1 MNIIFS
7 TIIALLIVLLFI
19 IFAAWVGKFNA
30 KHNEAFI
37 ENTLDRKEAFID
49 NAIEKVLDKVSTTVT
64 SGIDMAMDSSKI
76 GPWYL
81 VVYTQD
87 SNYPI
92 WISNNTIR
100 SVHPDPEHCKIIIK
114 QFNGEDMVIENVI
127 NYELC
132 SASDLCD
139 YDM

>member
-1 MNIIFS
+1 MNIMLSI
-7 TIIALLIVLLFI
+7 LIVVLIILLLTLLSI
-19 IFAAWVGKFNA
+19 WLYGKAWVSFS
-30 KHNEAFI
+30 EAVI
-37 ENTLDRKEAFID
+37 
-49 NAIEKVLDKVSTTVT
+49 DKVSSLYDSKMASVT
-64 SGIDMAMDSSKI
+64 DQREAV
-76 GPWYL
+76 PWYL

-92 WISNNTIR
+92 WISNNNIR
-100 SVHPDPEHCKIIIK
+100 SVHPGPELCNIVVK

-132 SASDLCD
+132 SASDMCE

>member
-7 TIIALLIVLLFI
+7 TLIAIIIILLFAI
-19 IFAAWVGKFNA
+19 LAAVFAAW
-30 KHNEAFI
+30 
-37 ENTLDRKEAFID
+37 LDRKDKEDF
-49 NAIEKVLDKVSTTVT
+49 IEKTADKVSSLIDSKLESVT
-64 SGIDMAMDSSKI
+64 GQSEG

-100 SVHPDPEHCKIIIK
+100 SVHPDPEHCKIIVK

-127 NYELC
+127 
-132 SASDLCD
+132 S
-139 YDM
+139 YDMRAANKMFDYEM

>member
-7 TIIALLIVLLFI
+7 TLIAIIIILLFVI
-19 IFAAWVGKFNA
+19 LAAIFAAWLDGKDND
-30 KHNEAFI
+30 KFI
-37 ENTLDRKEAFID
+37 EKT
-49 NAIEKVLDKVSTTVT
+49 VDKVSSLINSKAELVT
-64 SGIDMAMDSSKI
+64 GQCEA

-100 SVHPDPEHCKIIIK
+100 SVHPDPEHCKIIVK

-127 NYELC
+127 NYDMRAANKLF
-132 SASDLCD
+132 D
-139 YDM
+139 YEM

>member
-7 TIIALLIVLLFI
+7 TLIVILIILLFVI
-19 IFAAWVGKFNA
+19 LAAIFAAWLDGKD
-30 KHNEAFI
+30 KDKFI
-37 ENTLDRKEAFID
+37 EKTI
-49 NAIEKVLDKVSTTVT
+49 DKVS
-64 SGIDMAMDSSKI
+64 SLINSKI
-76 GPWYL
+76 AVALDEHKAGPWYL

-100 SVHPDPEHCKIIIK
+100 SVHPDPEHCKIIVK

-127 NYELC
+127 
-132 SASDLCD
+132 S
-139 YDM
+139 YDMRTANKMFDYEM

>member
-1 MNIIFS
+1 MNFIFS
-7 TIIALLIVLLFI
+7 TLIVILIILLFA
-19 IFAAWVGKFNA
+19 IFSAWIDKFNA
-30 KHNEAFI
+30 KHKEAFI

-49 NAIEKVLDKVSTTVT
+49 KAIEKVLDKVSTTVK
-64 SGIDMAMDSSKI
+64 SGIDMAMDQHKT

-81 VVYTQD
+81 VVYTKE

-100 SVHPDPEHCKIIIK
+100 SVYPDPANNKIIVK
-114 QFNGEDMVIENVI
+114 QFNGEDMVIENVE
-127 NYELC
+127 NYEMC
-132 SASDLCD
+132 AGNDMCD

>member
-7 TIIALLIVLLFI
+7 TLIAIIIILLFVI
-19 IFAAWVGKFNA
+19 LAAIFAAW
-30 KHNEAFI
+30 
-37 ENTLDRKEAFID
+37 LDRKE
-49 NAIEKVLDKVSTTVT
+49 KVQFVDTIIDKVSSLIDSKMASVT
-64 SGIDMAMDSSKI
+64 EQRDA

-81 VVYTQD
+81 VVYTKD
-87 SNYPI
+87 SNSPI

-100 SVHPDPEHCKIIIK
+100 SVHTDPQNSNIIIK
-114 QFNGEDMVIENVI
+114 QFNGEDMVIENVE

-132 SASDLCD
+132 SGSDMCD

>member
-7 TIIALLIVLLFI
+7 ILLVFFI
-19 IFAAWVGKFNA
+19 IILLTISSAWLESYQQKHKVKFA
-30 KHNEAFI
+30 E
-37 ENTLDRKEAFID
+37 TFID
-49 NAIEKVLDKVSTTVT
+49 KICSLV
-64 SGIDMAMDSSKI
+64 DSKLELMTNQREA

-81 VVYTQD
+81 VVYTKD

-100 SVHPDPEHCKIIIK
+100 SVHPDPEHCKITIN
-114 QFNGEDMVIENVI
+114 QFNGEYMVIEKVI
-127 NYELC
+127 SYELC
-132 SASDLCD
+132 SGNDLCE

>member
-1 MNIIFS
+1 MNIIIS
-7 TIIALLIVLLFI
+7 TLIVILIILLLTLLSI
-19 IFAAWVGKFNA
+19 WLDGKAWVKFA
-30 KHNEAFI
+30 ETVIDKI
-37 ENTLDRKEAFID
+37 CTLID
-49 NAIEKVLDKVSTTVT
+49 
-64 SGIDMAMDSSKI
+64 SKLESVADQYKA

-100 SVHPDPEHCKIIIK
+100 SVHPDPEHCKIIVK

-132 SASDLCD
+132 AANDMCE

>member
-1 MNIIFS
+1 MDLTSLFILNVCI
-7 TIIALLIVLLFI
+7 LFI
-19 IFAAWVGKFNA
+19 ILVLFFLYLLNVWCRTKPDEEISGKALDILSEKIEAACNKCKAAACN
-30 KHNEAFI
+30 KCEA
-37 ENTLDRKEAFID
+37 
-49 NAIEKVLDKVSTTVT
+49 
-64 SGIDMAMDSSKI
+64 

-100 SVHPDPEHCKIIIK
+100 SVHPDPEHRKITIN
-114 QFNGEDMVIENVI
+114 QFNGEYMVIENVI
-127 NYELC
+127 SYEMR
-132 SASDLCD
+132 AANKMFD

>member
-7 TIIALLIVLLFI
+7 TLIAIIIVLLLTI
-19 IFAAWVGKFNA
+19 LAAW
-30 KHNEAFI
+30 
-37 ENTLDRKEAFID
+37 LDRKE
-49 NAIEKVLDKVSTTVT
+49 KVQFVETIIDKVS
-64 SGIDMAMDSSKI
+64 SLIYSKMESATGQSEA

-100 SVHPDPEHCKIIIK
+100 SVHPDPANNKIIVK

-132 SASDLCD
+132 AGSDLCE

>member
-1 MNIIFS
+1 MNIMLSI
-7 TIIALLIVLLFI
+7 LIVVLIILLLTLLSI
-19 IFAAWVGKFNA
+19 WLDGKAWVKFVETVID
-30 KHNEAFI
+30 KI
-37 ENTLDRKEAFID
+37 CTLID
-49 NAIEKVLDKVSTTVT
+49 
-64 SGIDMAMDSSKI
+64 SKLESVADQYKA

-100 SVHPDPEHCKIIIK
+100 SVHPDPEHCKIIVK

-127 NYELC
+127 NYDMRTANKLF
-132 SASDLCD
+132 D
-139 YDM
+139 YEM

>member
-1 MNIIFS
+1 MNIMLSI
-7 TIIALLIVLLFI
+7 LIVVLIILLLTLLSI
-19 IFAAWVGKFNA
+19 WLYGKAWVSFS
-30 KHNEAFI
+30 ETVI
-37 ENTLDRKEAFID
+37 
-49 NAIEKVLDKVSTTVT
+49 DKVSSLYDSKMASVT
-64 SGIDMAMDSSKI
+64 DQREAV
-76 GPWYL
+76 PWYL

-100 SVHPDPEHCKIIIK
+100 SVHPYPEHCNIIVK

-127 NYELC
+127 NYERC
-132 SASDLCD
+132 AANDLCD

>member
-7 TIIALLIVLLFI
+7 TLIAIIIILLFVI
-19 IFAAWVGKFNA
+19 LAAIFAAWLDGKDND
-30 KHNEAFI
+30 KFI
-37 ENTLDRKEAFID
+37 EKT
-49 NAIEKVLDKVSTTVT
+49 VDKVSSLINSKAELVT
-64 SGIDMAMDSSKI
+64 GQCEA

-100 SVHPDPEHCKIIIK
+100 SVHPDPEHCKIIVK

-127 NYELC
+127 NYDMRTANKLF
-132 SASDLCD
+132 D
-139 YDM
+139 YEM

>member
-7 TIIALLIVLLFI
+7 ILIAIIIVLLLTI
-19 IFAAWVGKFNA
+19 LAAW
-30 KHNEAFI
+30 
-37 ENTLDRKEAFID
+37 LDRKE
-49 NAIEKVLDKVSTTVT
+49 KVQFVDTIIDKVS
-64 SGIDMAMDSSKI
+64 SIIDSKMESATGLI
-76 GPWYL
+76 EAGPWYL

-92 WISNNTIR
+92 WISNNNIR
-100 SVHPDPEHCKIIIK
+100 SVHPDPQNSKIIIK

-132 SASDLCD
+132 AASDLCE

>member
-1 MNIIFS
+1 MNIII
-7 TIIALLIVLLFI
+7 TTLIAIIILLLFI
-19 IFAAWVGKFNA
+19 SYSAVFYSNWPKDKAKFAETVM
-30 KHNEAFI
+30 
-37 ENTLDRKEAFID
+37 
-49 NAIEKVLDKVSTTVT
+49 DKVSSLIDSKMESVT
-64 SGIDMAMDSSKI
+64 EQREA

-92 WISNNTIR
+92 WISNNNIR
-100 SVHPDPEHCKIIIK
+100 SVHPGPELCNIIVK

-132 SASDLCD
+132 SARDMCE

>member
-1 MNIIFS
+1 MNIIIATLIAIIILLLYISFS
-7 TIIALLIVLLFI
+7 AVFYSNRP
-19 IFAAWVGKFNA
+19 KD
-30 KHNEAFI
+30 KEKFI
-37 ENTLDRKEAFID
+37 ETVF
-49 NAIEKVLDKVSTTVT
+49 DKVS
-64 SGIDMAMDSSKI
+64 SLYDSKAELVASQSEA

-100 SVHPDPEHCKIIIK
+100 SVHPDPEHCKIIVK

-127 NYELC
+127 NYDMRTANKLF
-132 SASDLCD
+132 D
-139 YDM
+139 YEM

>member
-7 TIIALLIVLLFI
+7 TLIVVLIILLLTLLSI
-19 IFAAWVGKFNA
+19 WLDGKVKVKFVETVID
-30 KHNEAFI
+30 KI
-37 ENTLDRKEAFID
+37 CTLID
-49 NAIEKVLDKVSTTVT
+49 SKLESVT
-64 SGIDMAMDSSKI
+64 GQSDA

-92 WISNNTIR
+92 WISNNNIR
-100 SVHPDPEHCKIIIK
+100 SVHPDPKNRKIIIK
-114 QFNGEDMVIENVI
+114 QFCNEDMVIENVV
-127 NYELC
+127 NYEIC
-132 SASDLCD
+132 SANDMCE

>member
-1 MNIIFS
+1 MNIIFL
-7 TIIALLIVLLFI
+7 ILIVFFIILLFNLLSI
-19 IFAAWVGKFNA
+19 WLDGKVKVRFAETVIDKICSLIDSKLDSVTGQS
-30 KHNEAFI
+30 EAC
-37 ENTLDRKEAFID
+37 
-49 NAIEKVLDKVSTTVT
+49 
-64 SGIDMAMDSSKI
+64 
-76 GPWYL
+76 PWYL

-100 SVHPDPEHCKIIIK
+100 SVHPDPEHCKIIVK

-127 NYELC
+127 NYEIC
-132 SASDLCD
+132 SANDMCE

>member
-1 MNIIFS
+1 MNFIFS
-7 TIIALLIVLLFI
+7 ILLVFFI
-19 IFAAWVGKFNA
+19 ILLLNPLSIRLDGKE
-30 KHNEAFI
+30 KVKLV
-37 ENTLDRKEAFID
+37 NTV
-49 NAIEKVLDKVSTTVT
+49 IEKVSSL
-64 SGIDMAMDSSKI
+64 IDSKMALITNQYKS
-76 GPWYL
+76 GPWHL

-127 NYELC
+127 SYELC
-132 SASDLCD
+132 SGNDLCE

>member
-1 MNIIFS
+1 MNIIFL
-7 TIIALLIVLLFI
+7 ILLVFFI
-19 IFAAWVGKFNA
+19 ILLLNILSFW
-30 KHNEAFI
+30 
-37 ENTLDRKEAFID
+37 LDWKEKVKLD
-49 NAIEKVLDKVSTTVT
+49 KTVIEKVSSL
-64 SGIDMAMDSSKI
+64 IDSKMALMTNQSEA

-100 SVHPDPEHCKIIIK
+100 SVHPDLKNCKLIVK

-127 NYELC
+127 SYELC
-132 SASDLCD
+132 SGNDLCE

>member
-1 MNIIFS
+1 MNIMLSI
-7 TIIALLIVLLFI
+7 LIVVLIILLLTLLSI
-19 IFAAWVGKFNA
+19 WLDGKAWVKFA
-30 KHNEAFI
+30 ETVIDKI
-37 ENTLDRKEAFID
+37 CTLID
-49 NAIEKVLDKVSTTVT
+49 
-64 SGIDMAMDSSKI
+64 SKLESVADQYKA

-100 SVHPDPEHCKIIIK
+100 SVHPDPEHCKIIVK

-127 NYELC
+127 NYDMRTANKLF
-132 SASDLCD
+132 D
-139 YDM
+139 YEM

>member
-1 MNIIFS
+1 MNIIIATLIAIIILLLYISFS
-7 TIIALLIVLLFI
+7 AVFYSNRP
-19 IFAAWVGKFNA
+19 KDQE
-30 KHNEAFI
+30 KFI
-37 ENTLDRKEAFID
+37 ETVF
-49 NAIEKVLDKVSTTVT
+49 DKVS
-64 SGIDMAMDSSKI
+64 SLYDSKAELVASQSEA

-81 VVYTQD
+81 VVYTKD

-92 WISNNTIR
+92 WISNNNIR
-100 SVHPDPEHCKIIIK
+100 SVHPGPELCNIVVK

-132 SASDLCD
+132 SANDLCE

>member
-1 MNIIFS
+1 MNIMFS
-7 TIIALLIVLLFI
+7 ILIVVLIILLLTLLSI
-19 IFAAWVGKFNA
+19 WLDGKAWVKFA
-30 KHNEAFI
+30 ETVIDKI
-37 ENTLDRKEAFID
+37 CTLID
-49 NAIEKVLDKVSTTVT
+49 
-64 SGIDMAMDSSKI
+64 SKLESVADQYKA

-114 QFNGEDMVIENVI
+114 QFNGEDMVIENVE

-132 SASDLCD
+132 SGSDMCD

>member
-1 MNIIFS
+1 MDIITATLIVVF
-7 TIIALLIVLLFI
+7 IVLLLAI
-19 IFAAWVGKFNA
+19 LAYWLDGK
-30 KHNEAFI
+30 
-37 ENTLDRKEAFID
+37 
-49 NAIEKVLDKVSTTVT
+49 EKVEFIGTVIDKVSSLYDSKAELVT
-64 SGIDMAMDSSKI
+64 EQSEA

-81 VVYTQD
+81 VVYTKD

-100 SVHPDPEHCKIIIK
+100 SVHPDPEHCKIIVK

-132 SASDLCD
+132 SARDMCD

>member
-1 MNIIFS
+1 ME
-7 TIIALLIVLLFI
+7 I
-19 IFAAWVGKFNA
+19 IFATLIAIIIILLLVILA
-30 KHNEAFI
+30 ADSVRLMRKH
-37 ENTLDRKEAFID
+37 KEKLIK
-49 NAIEKVLDKVSTTVT
+49 NAIDKVSSLIDSKMESVT
-64 SGIDMAMDSSKI
+64 GQSEA

-81 VVYTQD
+81 VVYTKD

-92 WISNNTIR
+92 WISNNNIR
-100 SVHPDPEHCKIIIK
+100 SVHPDPEHCNIVVK

-132 SASDLCD
+132 AANDLCD